1 MPLGLEPELVLIA
14 EEGVTNPTGGV
25 PLTPGAPLLL
35 AVEDEPRYGALLQA
49 ILERAG
55 YRLHIAGDLAQ
66 ARDWLADSSP
76 VLVLLDRH
84 LPDGDGLDLVGTI
97 RGSARLRDVP
107 ILLVSASVLP
117 RDQAAALDAGCDGF
131 LAKPVRVKPLVDEV
145 RRLLDQGA
153 LSRAS

>member
-1 MPLGLEPELVLIA
+1 M
-14 EEGVTNPTGGV
+14 
-25 PLTPGAPLLL
+25 TPDTPILL
-35 AVEDEPRYGALLQA
+35 AVEDEPRNAALLEA
-49 ILERAG
+49 ILGRAG
-55 YRLHIAGDLAQ
+55 YRLHVAGDLAQ

-76 VLVLLDRH
+76 ALVLLDRH

-97 RGSARLRDVP
+97 RGSARLRAVP

>member
-1 MPLGLEPELVLIA
+1 M
-14 EEGVTNPTGGV
+14 
-25 PLTPGAPLLL
+25 TPGSPLLL
-35 AVEDEPRYGALLQA
+35 AVEDEPRNAALLEA
-49 ILERAG
+49 ILGRAG
-55 YRLHIAGDLAQ
+55 YRLHVAVDLAQ

-76 VLVLLDRH
+76 ALVLLDRH
-84 LPDGDGLDLVGTI
+84 LPDGDGLDLVSTI
-97 RGSARLRDVP
+97 RGSARLRAVP